1 MLADSGA
8 ERGDFDRVQRSMLAS
23 RLRALLAGSTAS
35 TADGATLERLLRERL
50 FVLAEQAE
58 VDPFGNPVLLMALEI
73 SRMMDGGQA
82 SAEAMDQLVQRLSV
96 KSFADRVDRQV
107 RYLGD
112 TDPQSNA
119 LAIAAVVRAVANAPP
134 LAVAGSPLLPFEA
147 FRTRIERAVLGIV
160 LTAHPTFGMT
170 IDLARA
176 LMRMATGR
184 EEAGGPLGAAAG
196 AETLREVMNASH
208 LPPADLTLAVE
219 HDFSVEALGHI
230 QDALDRMNE
239 IVLDV
244 AAELYPQRWSELRP
258 SLITAAS
265 WVGYDLDGRTDIAW
279 SDTVAKRLGVK
290 LAQLKRHRAAVARF
304 GGGAVGQALAPAA
317 TRLDQAIAMV
327 GRQQEQLAEIS
338 GHPERVGQLSQLFV
352 TGRDDGLVT
361 AAPLRAA
368 VAAALAT
375 TEDQAVRRGLVI
387 LDASLASHGLGLAHT
402 HVRLNATQLHNAIR
416 KQVGMETAPNDPSHR
431 RSYHNSINDLLGEVK
446 PVTVNFA
453 DLMAE
458 RATAKRLFMIVQ
470 QMVKYVD
477 ADTPVRFLIAETE
490 AGFTLLTAL
499 YYARL
504 FGVED
509 QVEISPLY
517 ETAEALE
524 RGDGIIEEAL
534 RSPHYKAYLK
544 RTGRLTVQFGF
555 SDSGRYL
562 GQMAATFMIE
572 RLRLRLATL
581 LARHELTDV
590 QIVLFNTHGES
601 IGRGGH
607 PSSLADR
614 LRYVSPP
621 VTRTNFT
628 NLGIA
633 VKEEVSFQGG
643 DGFLPFMGFASAL
656 AVMRGV
662 LETMLLPDPEAA
674 DDPIY
679 RENDYAV
686 EFFATIQQLFESLVE
701 DPNYAVLVSAYGAN
715 LVPRTGSRPTKRQ
728 HDGSARAMEVTH
740 VSQIRAIPN
749 NAILQQ
755 LGLLANTL
763 YGVGRARA
771 KDPELFNDLTRRSPR
786 FRRAMVMV
794 ETALGFSDLDVLR
807 AHIDTLNPGMWLSRS
822 AVTRRPIRAME
833 LRGVSSALERLDLQ
847 PALIKLYR
855 RLQADFLDLTDR
867 AGAHGGGLEGK
878 LDPDRQHTLVLLHVV
893 RLALIHRIYL
903 LAMHVPD
910 FSPHHGLM
918 RADIVTRLIR
928 LDVPGAVQLL
938 KEIFP
943 KVEEGAVPASA
954 DEAEPST
961 YEGEAAQGYARE
973 HETLFDPL
981 LALYAQVLRLS
992 NAISYQIGA
1001 VG

>member
-1 MLADSGA
+1 MLADSGT
-8 ERGDFDRVQRSMLAS
+8 ERADFDRVQRSMLAS
-23 RLRALLAGSTAS
+23 RLRALLAGTSAS

-58 VDPFGNPVLLMALEI
+58 VDPFGNPILLMALEI

-82 SAEAMDQLVQRLSV
+82 SGEAMDQLVQRLSV

-112 TDPQSNA
+112 TDPQANA
-119 LAIAAVVRAVANAPP
+119 LAIAGVVRAVAGTPP
-134 LAVAGSPLLPFEA
+134 LPFDE

-170 IDLARA
+170 IELSRA
-176 LMRMATGR
+176 LMRMATNR

-196 AETLREVMNASH
+196 ADTLRDVMNAAH
-208 LPPADLTLAVE
+208 LPPANLTLAVE
-219 HDFSVEALGHI
+219 HDFSIEALGHI
-230 QDALDRMNE
+230 QDALDRTNA

-244 AAELYPQRWSELRP
+244 AAELYPARWSELRP
-258 SLITAAS
+258 NLITAAS

-290 LAQLKRHRAAVARF
+290 LAQLKRHRMALARIGEADPTVAE
-304 GGGAVGQALAPAA
+304 ALAPAGEQ
-317 TRLDQAIAMV
+317 LDQAIGMV
-327 GRQQEQLAEIS
+327 EQEQALLATVA
-338 GHPERVGQLSQLFV
+338 GHPEQVGDLSHLFV
-352 TGRDDGLVT
+352 TGRAAGLVS
-361 AAPLRAA
+361 AAPLRAV
-368 VAAALAT
+368 VAAALAV
-375 TEDQAVRRGLVI
+375 TEDRAVRRDLVV

-431 RSYHNSINDLLGEVK
+431 RSYHNAINDLLGSAR
-446 PVTVNFA
+446 PVLVNFA

-458 RATAKRLFMIVQ
+458 RATAKRLFMIVR

-572 RLRLRLATL
+572 RLRLRLAAL

-621 VTRTNFT
+621 VTRANFAKF
-628 NLGIA
+628 GIA

-662 LETMLLPDPEAA
+662 FETMLLPDPEAI

-763 YGVGRARA
+763 FGVGRARA
-771 KDPELFNDLTRRSPR
+771 KDPELFDELCQRSPR

-822 AVTRRPIRAME
+822 ARTRRPERAME
-833 LRGVSSALERLDLQ
+833 LRGVSSALERLDLH

-878 LDPDRQHTLVLLHVV
+878 LEPDRQHTLVLLHVV

-943 KVEEGAVPASA
+943 KVDADAVPASA
-954 DEAEPST
+954 GRDEPST

-992 NAISYQIGA
+992 NAIAYQIGA

>member
-1 MLADSGA
+1 
-8 ERGDFDRVQRSMLAS
+8 MLAS
-23 RLRALLAGSTAS
+23 RLRALLAGSAAS

-58 VDPFGNPVLLMALEI
+58 VDPFGNPILLMALEI

-82 SAEAMDQLVQRLSV
+82 SPEAIDQLVQRLSV

-112 TDPQSNA
+112 TDPQANA
-119 LAIAAVVRAVANAPP
+119 LAIAAVVRTI
-134 LAVAGSPLLPFEA
+134 AGTPLLSFDA

-160 LTAHPTFGMT
+160 LTAHPTFGMK
-170 IDLARA
+170 IELSRA

-184 EEAGGPLGAAAG
+184 EEAGGPLGASAG
-196 AETLREVMNASH
+196 ADTLREVMNADH
-208 LPPADLTLAVE
+208 LPPGNLTLAVE
-219 HDFSVEALGHI
+219 HDFSIEALGHI
-230 QDALDRMNE
+230 QDALDRTNE

-244 AAELYPQRWSELRP
+244 AAELYPDHWSQLRP
-258 SLITAAS
+258 NLITAAS

-290 LAQLKRHRAAVARF
+290 LAQLKRHQLAIARIGGADPAVAD
-304 GGGAVGQALAPAA
+304 ALAPAG
-317 TRLDQAIAMV
+317 TLLDGAVTMV
-327 GRQQEQLAEIS
+327 EQQQVLLAAVA
-338 GHPERVGQLSQLFV
+338 GHPERVGDLSHLFV
-352 TGRDDGLVT
+352 TGREAGLVT
-361 AAPLRAA
+361 AAPLRAV
-368 VAAALAT
+368 VAAALAA
-375 TEDQAVRRGLVI
+375 TEDRTIQRDLVT

-431 RSYHNSINDLLGEVK
+431 RSYHNAINDLLGSVT

-458 RATAKRLFMIVQ
+458 RATAKRLFMIVR

-534 RSPHYKAYLK
+534 RSPHYKDYLK

-572 RLRLRLATL
+572 RLRLRLAGL
-581 LARHELTDV
+581 LERHELTDV

-621 VTRTNFT
+621 VTRANFEKF
-628 NLGIA
+628 GIA

-662 LETMLLPDPEAA
+662 FETMLLPDPEAI

-763 YGVGRARA
+763 FGVGRARA
-771 KDPELFNDLTRRSPR
+771 KDPELFDELCQRSPR

-822 AVTRRPIRAME
+822 ARTRRPERAME
-833 LRGVSSALERLDLQ
+833 LRGVSSALERLDLH

-867 AGAHGGGLEGK
+867 AGAYGGGLEGK
-878 LDPDRQHTLVLLHVV
+878 LEPDRQHTLVLLHVV

-943 KVEEGAVPASA
+943 KVDDGAVPAAAGS
-954 DEAEPST
+954 DEPST

-992 NAISYQIGA
+992 NAIAYQIGA

>member
-1 MLADSGA
+1 MLAESAADRS
-8 ERGDFDRVQRSMLAS
+8 DFDRVQRSMLAS
-23 RLRALLAGSTAS
+23 RLRALLAGATAS

-50 FVLAEQAE
+50 FVLAEQAD
-58 VDPFGNPVLLMALEI
+58 VDPFGNPILLMALEI

-82 SAEAMDQLVQRLSV
+82 SAEAIDQLVQRLSV

-107 RYLGD
+107 RYLGE
-112 TDPQSNA
+112 TDPQANA
-119 LAIAAVVRAVANAPP
+119 LAIAAVVRTVAETPP
-134 LAVAGSPLLPFEA
+134 MPFEA

-170 IDLARA
+170 VELSRA
-176 LMRMATGR
+176 LMRMATAR
-184 EEAGGPLGAAAG
+184 EEGGGPLGAAAG
-196 AETLREVMNASH
+196 AETLREVMNAGH
-208 LPPADLTLAVE
+208 LPPANLTLGIE

-230 QDALDRMNE
+230 QDALDRTNE
-239 IVLDV
+239 IILDV
-244 AAELYPQRWSELRP
+244 AAELYPERWTELRP
-258 SLITAAS
+258 NLVTAAS

-279 SDTVAKRLGVK
+279 SDTFAKRLDVK
-290 LAQLKRHRAAVARF
+290 LAQLARHRAAVARA
-304 GGGAVGQALAPAA
+304 GALDPAIATALAPAA
-317 TRLDQAIAMV
+317 DLLDQAVATV
-327 GRQQEQLAEIS
+327 EGELA
-338 GHPERVGQLSQLFV
+338 QLSEIADQPARVADLSRLFV
-352 TGRDDGLVT
+352 AGREPGLVS
-361 AAPLRAA
+361 AAPLRAT
-368 VAAALAT
+368 VAAALSET
-375 TEDQAVRRGLVI
+375 TDRVVRRSLVL

-431 RSYHNSINDLLGEVK
+431 RSYHNAINDLLGAVV

-453 DLMAE
+453 DLMDE

-572 RLRLRLATL
+572 RLRLRLAAL
-581 LARHELTDV
+581 LARHELADV

-621 VTRTNFT
+621 VTRANFAS
-628 NLGIA
+628 LGIA

-643 DGFLPFMGFASAL
+643 DGFLPFTGFASSL
-656 AVMRGV
+656 AVLRGV
-662 LETMLLPDPEAA
+662 LETMLLPDPEAQ

-701 DPNYAVLVSAYGAN
+701 DPNYAVLVGAYGAN
-715 LVPRTGSRPTKRQ
+715 LVPRTGSRPTRRQ
-728 HDGSARAMEVTH
+728 FDGSARAMEVTH

-763 YGVGRARA
+763 FGVGRARA
-771 KDPELFNDLTRRSPR
+771 KDPELFGELYRRSPR

-794 ETALGFSDLDVLR
+794 EAALGFSDLDVLR
-807 AHIDTLNPGMWLSRS
+807 AHIDTLDPGMWLARS
-822 AVTRRPIRAME
+822 ARTRRPTRAME
-833 LRGVSSALERLDLQ
+833 LRGVSSALERLDLH

-867 AGAHGGGLEGK
+867 AGAYGGGLQGK
-878 LDPDRQHTLVLLHVV
+878 LEPDRQHTLVLLHVV

-910 FSPHHGLM
+910 FTPHHGLM
-918 RADIVTRLIR
+918 KPDIVARLIR

-943 KVEEGAVPASA
+943 KVDDGGVPGAA

-961 YEGEAAQGYARE
+961 YEGDASQGYARE
-973 HETLFDPL
+973 HATLFDPL
-981 LALYAQVLRLS
+981 LALYGQVLRLS
-992 NAISYQIGA
+992 TAIAYQIGA

>member
-8 ERGDFDRVQRSMLAS
+8 ERADFDRVQRSMLAS

-58 VDPFGNPVLLMALEI
+58 VDPFGNPILLMALEI

-82 SAEAMDQLVQRLSV
+82 SAGAMDQLVQRLSV

-112 TDPQSNA
+112 TDPQANA
-119 LAIAAVVRAVANAPP
+119 LAIAAVVRS
-134 LAVAGSPLLPFEA
+134 VAGSPLLPFEQ

-170 IDLARA
+170 IELSRA
-176 LMRMATGR
+176 LMRMATNR

-196 AETLREVMNASH
+196 ADTLREVMNAAH
-208 LPPADLTLAVE
+208 LPPTDLTLAVE
-219 HDFSVEALGHI
+219 HDFSIEALGHI
-230 QDALDRMNE
+230 QDALDRTNA

-244 AAELYPQRWSELRP
+244 AAELYPARWSELRP
-258 SLITAAS
+258 NLITAAS

-290 LAQLKRHRAAVARF
+290 LAQLKRHRAAVARI
-304 GGGAVGQALAPAA
+304 GDSDPAVAAALAPAGA
-317 TRLDQAIAMV
+317 QLDQAVAMV
-327 GRQQEQLAEIS
+327 EQEQVLLATVA
-338 GHPERVGQLSQLFV
+338 GHPEQVGDLSHLFV
-352 TGRDDGLVT
+352 TGRQAGLVT
-361 AAPLRAA
+361 AAPLRVA
-368 VAAALAT
+368 VAAALAA
-375 TEDQAVRRGLVI
+375 TEDRAVRRDLVT

-431 RSYHNSINDLLGEVK
+431 RSYHNSINDLLGAVE
-446 PVTVNFA
+446 PVMVNFA

-458 RATAKRLFMIVQ
+458 RATAKRLFMIVR

-572 RLRLRLATL
+572 RLRLRLAAL

-607 PSSLADR
+607 PSSLGDR

-621 VTRTNFT
+621 VTRANFAKF
-628 NLGIA
+628 GIA

-643 DGFLPFMGFASAL
+643 DGFLPFMGFASSL

-662 LETMLLPDPEAA
+662 FETMLLPDPEAI

-763 YGVGRARA
+763 FGVGRARA
-771 KDPELFNDLTRRSPR
+771 KDPELFDELCQRSPR

-822 AVTRRPIRAME
+822 ARTRRAERAME
-833 LRGVSSALERLDLQ
+833 LRGVSSALERLDLH

-878 LDPDRQHTLVLLHVV
+878 LEPDRQHTLVLLHVV

-943 KVEEGAVPASA
+943 KVEADAVPVSA
-954 DEAEPST
+954 GQDEPST

-992 NAISYQIGA
+992 NAIAYQIGA

>member
-8 ERGDFDRVQRSMLAS
+8 ERADFDRVQRSTLAS
-23 RLRALLAGSTAS
+23 RLRALLAGSAAS

-50 FVLAEQAE
+50 FVLAEQADA
-58 VDPFGNPVLLMALEI
+58 DPFGNPILLMALEI

-82 SAEAMDQLVQRLSV
+82 SGEAIDQLVQRLSV

-112 TDPQSNA
+112 TDPQANA
-119 LAIAAVVRAVANAPP
+119 LAIAGVVRT
-134 LAVAGSPLLPFEA
+134 VAGSPLIPFDA
-147 FRTRIERAVLGIV
+147 FRGRIERAVLGIV

-170 IDLARA
+170 RELSRA
-176 LMRMATGR
+176 LMRMASGR
-184 EEAGGPLGAAAG
+184 EETGGPLGAAAG
-196 AETLREVMNASH
+196 ADTLREVMTAGH
-208 LPPADLTLAVE
+208 LPPTDLTLGIE

-230 QDALDRMNE
+230 QDALDRTNE

-244 AAELYPQRWSELRP
+244 AAELYPARWTELRP
-258 SLITAAS
+258 NLITAAS

-279 SDTVAKRLGVK
+279 SDTFAKRLIVK
-290 LAQLKRHRAAVARF
+290 QLQLKRHQATVARLAASDKDLAATLAPLADRLHDAVA
-304 GGGAVGQALAPAA
+304 
-317 TRLDQAIAMV
+317 MV
-327 GRQQEQLAEIS
+327 EREQELLAEVA
-338 GHPERVGQLSQLFV
+338 GQPEAVADLSHLFV
-352 TGRDDGLVT
+352 TGREAALVS
-361 AAPLRAA
+361 AAPLRAI
-368 VAAALAT
+368 VAAALTQAT
-375 TEDQAVRRGLVI
+375 DQTVRRDLA
-387 LDASLASHGLGLAHT
+387 LFDASLAAHGLGLAHT

-416 KQVGMETAPNDPSHR
+416 SQVDMETAPNDPSHR
-431 RSYHNSINDLLGEVK
+431 RSYHNAINDLLGAVQ

-534 RSPHYKAYLK
+534 RSPHFRAYLK
-544 RTGRLTVQFGF
+544 RTGRLTIQFGF

-572 RLRLRLATL
+572 RLRLRLAALMTRHD
-581 LARHELTDV
+581 LAAV

-621 VTRTNFT
+621 VTRATFAKA
-628 NLGIA
+628 GIA

-643 DGFLPFMGFASAL
+643 DGFLPFMGFAPAL

-662 LETMLLPDPEAA
+662 LETMLLPDPEAI

-686 EFFATIQQLFESLVE
+686 EFFATIQQLFQSLVA

-763 YGVGRARA
+763 FGVGRARA
-771 KDPELFNDLTRRSPR
+771 KDPEFFDQLCQRSPR

-807 AHIDTLNPGMWLSRS
+807 AHIDTLDPGMWLSRS
-822 AVTRRPIRAME
+822 ARTRRPTRAME
-833 LRGVSSALERLDLQ
+833 LRGVSSALEQLDIH

-867 AGAHGGGLEGK
+867 AGAYGGGLEGK
-878 LDPDRQHTLVLLHVV
+878 LEPDRQHTLVLLHVV

-918 RADIVTRLIR
+918 KADIVTRLIK

-943 KVEEGAVPASA
+943 KVDDDALPDSA
-954 DEAEPST
+954 GVDEPST
-961 YEGEAAQGYARE
+961 YEGEASEGYARE
-973 HETLFDPL
+973 HENLFDPL
-981 LALYAQVLRLS
+981 LALYQQVLRLS
-992 NAISYQIGA
+992 NAIAYQIGA

>member
-8 ERGDFDRVQRSMLAS
+8 ERADFDRVQRSMLAS
-23 RLRALLAGSTAS
+23 RLRALLAGTSAS

-58 VDPFGNPVLLMALEI
+58 VDPFGNPILLMALEI

-82 SAEAMDQLVQRLSV
+82 SGEAMDQLVQRLSV

-112 TDPQSNA
+112 TDPQANA
-119 LAIAAVVRAVANAPP
+119 LAIAGVVRAVAGTPP
-134 LAVAGSPLLPFEA
+134 LPFDE

-170 IDLARA
+170 IELSRA
-176 LMRMATGR
+176 LMRMATNR

-196 AETLREVMNASH
+196 ADTLRDVMNAAH
-208 LPPADLTLAVE
+208 LPPANLTLAVE
-219 HDFSVEALGHI
+219 HDFSIEALGHI
-230 QDALDRMNE
+230 QDALDRTNA

-244 AAELYPQRWSELRP
+244 AAELYPTRWSELRP
-258 SLITAAS
+258 NLITAAS

-290 LAQLKRHRAAVARF
+290 LAQLKRHRMAVARI
-304 GGGAVGQALAPAA
+304 GEADPTVAEALAPAGEQ
-317 TRLDQAIAMV
+317 LDQAIGMV
-327 GRQQEQLAEIS
+327 EQEQALLATVA
-338 GHPERVGQLSQLFV
+338 GHPEQVGDLSHLFV
-352 TGRDDGLVT
+352 TGRAAGLVSAT
-361 AAPLRAA
+361 PLRAV
-368 VAAALAT
+368 VAAALAA
-375 TEDQAVRRGLVI
+375 TEDRAIRRDLVV

-431 RSYHNSINDLLGEVK
+431 RSYHNAINDLLGSAR
-446 PVTVNFA
+446 PVLVNFA

-458 RATAKRLFMIVQ
+458 RATAKRLFMIVR

-572 RLRLRLATL
+572 RLRLRLAAL

-621 VTRTNFT
+621 VTRANFAKF
-628 NLGIA
+628 GIA

-662 LETMLLPDPEAA
+662 FETMLLPDPEAI

-763 YGVGRARA
+763 FGVGRARA
-771 KDPELFNDLTRRSPR
+771 KDPELFDELCQRSPR

-822 AVTRRPIRAME
+822 ARTRRPERAME
-833 LRGVSSALERLDLQ
+833 LRGVSSALERLDLH

-878 LDPDRQHTLVLLHVV
+878 LEPDRQHTLVLLHVV

-943 KVEEGAVPASA
+943 KVDADAVPASA
-954 DEAEPST
+954 GRDEPST

-992 NAISYQIGA
+992 NAIAYQIGA

>member
-1 MLADSGA
+1 MIPDSGA
-8 ERGDFDRVQRSMLAS
+8 ERSDSDRVQRSMLAS
-23 RLRALLAGSTAS
+23 RLRALLAGAAAS

-58 VDPFGNPVLLMALEI
+58 VDPFGNPILLMALEI

-82 SAEAMDQLVQRLSV
+82 SAGAIDQLVQRLAV

-112 TDPQSNA
+112 ADPQGNA
-119 LAIAAVVRAVANAPP
+119 LVIATVVRT
-134 LAVAGSPLLPFEA
+134 VAGTPLVPFEQ

-170 IDLARA
+170 IELSRA
-176 LMRMATGR
+176 LMRMASGR
-184 EEAGGPLGAAAG
+184 EEAGGPLGAAGG
-196 AETLREVMNASH
+196 AETLREVMNAGH
-208 LPPADLTLAVE
+208 LPPTDLTLGVE

-230 QDALDRMNE
+230 QDALDRTNE

-244 AAELYPQRWSELRP
+244 AAELYPERWTELRP
-258 SLITAAS
+258 NLITAAS

-279 SDTVAKRLGVK
+279 SDTFAKRLIVK
-290 LAQLKRHRAAVARF
+290 RVQLRRHQAAVARL
-304 GGGAVGQALAPAA
+304 GKADRSVAAALAPVA
-317 TRLDQAIAMV
+317 
-327 GRQQEQLAEIS
+327 EQLRGAVAVVEREQALLATVA
-338 GHPERVGQLSQLFV
+338 GHPEQVAALSHLFV
-352 TGRDDGLVT
+352 TERDAGLVT
-361 AAPLRAA
+361 AAPLRAVIA
-368 VAAALAT
+368 TALDAAIDRT
-375 TEDQAVRRGLVI
+375 VRRDLI
-387 LDASLASHGLGLAHT
+387 LFDASLASHGLGLAHT

-416 KQVGMETAPNDPSHR
+416 SQVDMETAPNDPSHR
-431 RSYHNSINDLLGEVK
+431 RSYHNAINDLMGRVV

-544 RTGRLTVQFGF
+544 RTGRLTIQFGF

-572 RLRLRLATL
+572 RLRLRLAALMT
-581 LARHELTDV
+581 RHRLTDV

-621 VTRTNFT
+621 VTRATFEKA
-628 NLGIA
+628 GIA

-662 LETMLLPDPEAA
+662 LETMLLPDPEAD

-701 DPNYAVLVSAYGAN
+701 DPNYATLLSAYGAN

-728 HDGSARAMEVTH
+728 HDGSARAMEVAR

-763 YGVGRARA
+763 FGVGRARA
-771 KDPELFNDLTRRSPR
+771 KDPELFDDLCHRSPR

-807 AHIDTLNPGMWLSRS
+807 AHIDTLDPGMWLSRS
-822 AVTRRPIRAME
+822 ARTRRPARAVE

-867 AGAHGGGLEGK
+867 AGAKGGGLQGK

-910 FSPHHGLM
+910 FSPHHGLV

-928 LDVPGAVQLL
+928 LDVPEAVRLL

-943 KVEEGAVPASA
+943 KVDDDVVP
-954 DEAEPST
+954 EAAGTEEPST
-961 YEGEAAQGYARE
+961 YQGEAARGYARE

-981 LALYAQVLRLS
+981 LALYGQVLRLS
-992 NAISYQIGA
+992 NAIAYQIGA

>member
-8 ERGDFDRVQRSMLAS
+8 ERADFDRVQRSMLAS
-23 RLRALLAGSTAS
+23 RLRALLAGTSAS

-58 VDPFGNPVLLMALEI
+58 VDPFGNPILLMALEI

-82 SAEAMDQLVQRLSV
+82 SGEAMDQLVQRLSV

-112 TDPQSNA
+112 TDPQANA
-119 LAIAAVVRAVANAPP
+119 LAIAGVVRAVAGTPP
-134 LAVAGSPLLPFEA
+134 LPFDE

-170 IDLARA
+170 IELSRA
-176 LMRMATGR
+176 LMRMATNR

-196 AETLREVMNASH
+196 ADTLRDVMNAAH
-208 LPPADLTLAVE
+208 LPPANLTLAVE
-219 HDFSVEALGHI
+219 HDFSIEALGHI
-230 QDALDRMNE
+230 QDALDRTNA

-244 AAELYPQRWSELRP
+244 AAELYPTRWSELRP
-258 SLITAAS
+258 NLITAAS

-290 LAQLKRHRAAVARF
+290 LAQLKRHRMAVARI
-304 GGGAVGQALAPAA
+304 GEADPTVAEALAPAGEQ
-317 TRLDQAIAMV
+317 LDQAIGMV
-327 GRQQEQLAEIS
+327 EQEQALLATVA
-338 GHPERVGQLSQLFV
+338 GHPEQVGDLSHLFV
-352 TGRDDGLVT
+352 TGRAAGLVSAT
-361 AAPLRAA
+361 PLRAV
-368 VAAALAT
+368 VAAALAA
-375 TEDQAVRRGLVI
+375 TEDRAIRRDLVV

-431 RSYHNSINDLLGEVK
+431 RSYHNSINDLLGTVE
-446 PVTVNFA
+446 PVMVNFA

-458 RATAKRLFMIVQ
+458 RATAKRLFMIVR

-572 RLRLRLATL
+572 RLRLRLAAL

-607 PSSLADR
+607 PSSLGDR

-621 VTRTNFT
+621 VTRANFAKF
-628 NLGIA
+628 GIA

-643 DGFLPFMGFASAL
+643 DGFLPFMGFASSL

-662 LETMLLPDPEAA
+662 FETMLLPDPEAI

-763 YGVGRARA
+763 FGVGRARQG
-771 KDPELFNDLTRRSPR
+771 S
-786 FRRAMVMV
+786 
-794 ETALGFSDLDVLR
+794 
-807 AHIDTLNPGMWLSRS
+807 
-822 AVTRRPIRAME
+822 
-833 LRGVSSALERLDLQ
+833 
-847 PALIKLYR
+847 
-855 RLQADFLDLTDR
+855 
-867 AGAHGGGLEGK
+867 
-878 LDPDRQHTLVLLHVV
+878 
-893 RLALIHRIYL
+893 
-903 LAMHVPD
+903 
-910 FSPHHGLM
+910 
-918 RADIVTRLIR
+918 
-928 LDVPGAVQLL
+928 GAVRR
-938 KEIFP
+938 
-943 KVEEGAVPASA
+943 AVPAL
-954 DEAEPST
+954 
-961 YEGEAAQGYARE
+961 AAVPPRHG
-973 HETLFDPL
+973 H
-981 LALYAQVLRLS
+981 
-992 NAISYQIGA
+992 G
-1001 VG
+1001 

>member
-1 MLADSGA
+1 
-8 ERGDFDRVQRSMLAS
+8 MLAS
-23 RLRALLAGSTAS
+23 RLRALLASSTAS

-58 VDPFGNPVLLMALEI
+58 IDPFGNPILLMALEF

-82 SAEAMDQLVQRLSV
+82 SAGAIDQLIQRLSV

-112 TDPQSNA
+112 MDPQGNA
-119 LAIAAVVRAVANAPP
+119 LAIAAVVRAVA
-134 LAVAGSPLLPFEA
+134 GTPLLPFEA
-147 FRTRIERAVLGIV
+147 FRTRIERVVLGIV
-160 LTAHPTFGMT
+160 LTAHPTFGMPVE
-170 IDLARA
+170 LARA
-176 LMRMATGR
+176 LMRMASGR
-184 EEAGGPLGAAAG
+184 DEAGGPLGSTAG
-196 AETLREVMNASH
+196 AETLREVMNAEH
-208 LPPADLTLAVE
+208 LPPQDLTLAVE
-219 HDFSVEALGHI
+219 HEFSVEALGHI
-230 QDALDRMNE
+230 QAALDRVNE

-244 AAELYPQRWSELRP
+244 AAELYPERWTELRP

-279 SDTVAKRLGVK
+279 SDTFAKRLGVK
-290 LAQLKRHRAAVARF
+290 LAQLKRHRAAAQRLAAVEKPVA
-304 GGGAVGQALAPAA
+304 AALAPAVEQ
-317 TRLDQAIAMV
+317 LDRAIAMV
-327 GRQQEQLAEIS
+327 EREQAVLATVS
-338 GHPERVGQLSQLFV
+338 GHPERVGELSHLFV
-352 TGRDDGLVT
+352 EGRDAGLVS

-368 VAAALAT
+368 VAAGLAAS
-375 TEDQAVRRGLVI
+375 EDRVVRRDLVA
-387 LDASLASHGLGLAHT
+387 LDASLMSHGLGLAHT

-431 RSYHNSINDLLGEVK
+431 RSYHNAINDLLGAVEPVK
-446 PVTVNFA
+446 VNFA

-581 LARHELTDV
+581 LARHELGDV

-607 PSSLADR
+607 PSSLVDR

-621 VTRTNFT
+621 VTRANFA

-656 AVMRGV
+656 AVLRGV
-662 LETMLLPDPEAA
+662 LETMLLPDPEAVE
-674 DDPIY
+674 DPIY

-771 KDPELFNDLTRRSPR
+771 KDPELFNELTQRSPR

-794 ETALGFSDLDVLR
+794 ETALGFSDLDVLK

-822 AVTRRPIRAME
+822 AVTRRPTRATE
-833 LRGVSSALERLDLQ
+833 LRGVSSALERLDLY

-878 LDPDRQHTLVLLHVV
+878 LEPDRHHTLVLLHVV

-918 RADIVTRLIR
+918 RADIVARLIR

-938 KEIFP
+938 KDIFP
-943 KVEEGAVPASA
+943 KVDPGALPAEA
-954 DEAEPST
+954 RVAEPST
-961 YEGEAAQGYARE
+961 YEGEATQGYARE

-981 LALYAQVLRLS
+981 LALYGQVLRLS
-992 NAISYQIGA
+992 NAIAYQIGA

>member
-1 MLADSGA
+1 MLADSGSEKA
-8 ERGDFDRVQRSMLAS
+8 EFDRVQRSMLAS
-23 RLRALLAGSTAS
+23 RLRALLAGGAAA

-50 FVLAEQAE
+50 FVLAEQAD
-58 VDPFGNPVLLMALEI
+58 VDPFGNPILLMALEI

-82 SAEAMDQLVQRLSV
+82 STEALDQLVQRLSV

-107 RYLGD
+107 RYLGE
-112 TDPQSNA
+112 TDPQANA
-119 LAIAAVVRAVANAPP
+119 LAIAGVVR
-134 LAVAGSPLLPFEA
+134 AVAGSPLLPFEQ
-147 FRTRIERAVLGIV
+147 FRLRIERAVLGIV

-170 IDLARA
+170 IELARA
-176 LMRMATGR
+176 LVRMASGR
-184 EEAGGPLGAAAG
+184 EAAGGPLGAAGG
-196 AETLREVMNASH
+196 ADTLREVMKAGH
-208 LPPADLTLAVE
+208 LPPPDLTLGVE

-230 QDALDRMNE
+230 QDALDRTNE

-244 AAELYPQRWSELRP
+244 AAELYPDRWTELRP
-258 SLITAAS
+258 NLITAAS

-279 SDTVAKRLGVK
+279 SDTFAKRLIVK
-290 LAQLKRHRAAVARF
+290 LVQLRRHQAAVGRLGKADK
-304 GGGAVGQALAPAA
+304 GIAAALAPIAD
-317 TRLDQAIAMV
+317 RLRQAIAV
-327 GRQQEQLAEIS
+327 VERQQGLLAE
-338 GHPERVGQLSQLFV
+338 VGGCPATVTELSHLFV
-352 TGRDDGLVT
+352 TEREAGLVT
-361 AAPLRAA
+361 AAPLRATL
-368 VAAALAT
+368 AAALGPAT
-375 TEDQAVRRGLVI
+375 DPEVRRGLI
-387 LDASLASHGLGLAHT
+387 LFDASLAGHGLGLAHT

-416 KQVGMETAPNDPSHR
+416 GQVDMETAPNDPSHR
-431 RSYHNSINDLLGEVK
+431 RSYHNAINDLLGTVA

-544 RTGRLTVQFGF
+544 RTGRLTIQFGF

-572 RLRLRLATL
+572 RLRLRLAALMT
-581 LARHELTDV
+581 RHELIDV

-621 VTRTNFT
+621 VTRATFEKA
-628 NLGIA
+628 GIA

-662 LETMLLPDPEAA
+662 LETMLLPDPEAG

-679 RENDYAV
+679 RQNDYAV

-701 DPNYAVLVSAYGAN
+701 DPNYVALLGAFGAN

-728 HDGSARAMEVTH
+728 HDGSARAMELTH

-763 YGVGRARA
+763 FGVGRARA
-771 KDPELFNDLTRRSPR
+771 KDPELFDELCRRSPR

-794 ETALGFSDLDVLR
+794 EAALGFSDLDVLR
-807 AHIDTLNPGMWLSRS
+807 AHIDTLDPGMWLSRS
-822 AVTRRPIRAME
+822 ARTRRPSRAME
-833 LRGVSSALERLDLQ
+833 LRGVSGALERLDLH

-867 AGAHGGGLEGK
+867 AGAYGGGLSGQ

-910 FSPHHGLM
+910 FSAHHGLV
-918 RADIVTRLIR
+918 RADIVARLIR

-943 KVEEGAVPASA
+943 KVDDAVP
-954 DEAEPST
+954 EAAGQEEPST
-961 YEGEAAQGYARE
+961 YQGEAAQGYARE

-981 LALYAQVLRLS
+981 LALYGQVLRLS
-992 NAISYQIGA
+992 NAIAYQIGA